1 MWHMTRKMQNQTH
14 AQELVALRMGRP
26 IADVLRDLYVVRG
39 LTQEQVAA
47 EIGVT
52 RMTAVRW
59 LAEYGITRRSEAI
72 A

>member
-1 MWHMTRKMQNQTH
+1 MTRKMQNQTH

-26 IADVLRDLYVVRG
+26 IADVLHDLYVVRG

>member
-1 MWHMTRKMQNQTH
+1 MTRKMQNQTH
-14 AQELVALRMGRP
+14 AQELVELRMGRP